1 MVAYKEPLQEL
12 VLRLNTSEKTG
23 LSEHEIP
30 ERQKR
35 FGKNEIEETGG
46 RSIWSLFFKQFKSTL
61 ILILFLAALISWFTG
76 HQVDTYVILA
86 VIIINTT
93 IGFVQEWKAEKAVAS
108 LKSYLKTQAKVIREG
123 QKKNIPA
130 AELVPGDVI
139 ILEEGDSIPADA
151 RLFLSKNLRAIEAP
165 LTGES
170 VPVNKTVTEI
180 FEDIPLGDRKNMVF
194 KGTFISG
201 GYGRAIVTATGM
213 HTALGEIA
221 HSLDAIKPGLTNFQ
235 KKTNELARQMGVIAI
250 ISATTLFMV
259 AYFIRQEGMEQT
271 LMVAIAALVS
281 SIPAGLPAVLAI
293 VLAIGAH
300 NMSRRNAIVREFSA
314 TETLGAVTTIIT
326 DKTGTLT
333 QNTLTVRKVKVP
345 GEVPWDISGE
355 GWSPIGNFHREG
367 VITEI
372 ESKSGLIQL
381 LLTAAF
387 SNNSD
392 IHHEEKQDAYQLL
405 GDPTEGALLA
415 LARKGGIFPKKMSQI
430 VKLDDL
436 PFSSGIKMRATLVK
450 QEQKKMLLIIG
461 APEKILE
468 ASQHYL
474 EDENAVP
481 FEPHEKNEWRT
492 TIEHWSGEAMRVIA
506 LAQKSV
512 PDDYEHIKAED
523 LTELTFLGIA
533 GMMDPPRPDV
543 KAAVDACHKAGIRV
557 IMATGDHINTGIAI
571 ARATHIIGNGESY
584 EIKGLTEA
592 QLLELDEQEFDKA
605 IAEIRV
611 FARLTPQMKLKIATR
626 LQEKGELIAM
636 TGDGVND
643 APALK
648 KADVGVAMGIM
659 GTDVAR
665 DAAQIV
671 LSDDNFSTIVKAI
684 EEGRVVFNNVRQTS
698 FFLLTTNLSE
708 IVTLLSSVFMGLP
721 LPLTATQILW
731 LNLVTD
737 GACTTTMATEKGHGD
752 ELEQAPVNPKE
763 KILNK
768 SIIPFLL
775 INATLMATLALLVF
789 QYYLYRDGLEKARTA
804 AFVVMAFSQLFNVFN
819 MRSLRHSAFKIG
831 LFSNKWVNIGLIVSI
846 AIQVAI
852 IDIPFFENLFQFD
865 PVSFTEFV
873 IFAVLASS
881 ILWMGE
887 LYKWLYSIHY
897 NKKL

>member
-23 LSEHEIP
+23 LTEHEIP

-46 RSIWSLFFKQFKSTL
+46 RSIWTIFFKQFKSTL

-86 VIIINTT
+86 VILINTT
-93 IGFVQEWKAEKAVAS
+93 IGFAQEWKAERAVAS

-367 VITEI
+367 VMTEI
-372 ESKSGLIQL
+372 ESKSGLRQL

-684 EEGRVVFNNVRQTS
+684 EEGRVLFNNVRQTS

-708 IVTLLSSVFMGLP
+708 IVTLLSSVFIGLP
-721 LPLTATQILW
+721 LPLRATQILW

-737 GACTTTMATEKGHGD
+737 GACTTTMATEKGQGD

-775 INATLMATLALLVF
+775 INATLMATLALTVF
-789 QYYLYRDGLEKARTA
+789 QYYLPKDGIDKARTA

-831 LFSNKWVNIGLIVSI
+831 LFSNKWVNIGLLVSVFV
-846 AIQVAI
+846 QVII
-852 IDIPFFENLFQFD
+852 IDIPFFQELFHFNS
-865 PVSFTEFV
+865 VSFMEFL
-873 IFAVLASS
+873 IFAGLSSS

-887 LYKWLYSIHY
+887 LYKALYRVRFG
-897 NKKL
+897 KKL